1 MTEEIKFNFGNNWKD
16 YSNSV
21 LMESNLKEAV
31 DSLDNLV
38 GKDLISNKTF
48 LDIGCGSGLFS
59 IAAVKLGA
67 KTVLGFDLSK
77 ESVDV
82 SKQNTKRFL
91 GEEADIKFFQRS
103 VFECTPDNIGKF
115 DIVYSWGVLHHTGD
129 MWSAILNSMNLVE
142 DKGLL
147 VIAIY
152 NRHWSSPIWKRIK
165 YIYNISPLF
174 LQKIMIFVFY
184 FIIIVTKFLVT
195 FKNPL
200 KLKRGMKFY
209 YNVIDWVGGYPYE
222 YATQEEIIQFCKN
235 KNFNLI
241 KTVKAGV
248 PTGCNEFVFQKR

>member
-1 MTEEIKFNFGNNWKD
+1 MTEEIRFNFGNNWRD
-16 YSNSV
+16 YSNSA

-59 IAAVKLGA
+59 IAAIKLGA
-67 KTVLGFDLSK
+67 KKVLGFDLSK

-82 SKQNTKRFL
+82 SKQNTK
-91 GEEADIKFFQRS
+91 S
-103 VFECTPDNIGKF
+103 ECTPDNIGKF

-129 MWSAILNSMNLVE
+129 IVGAILNSMNLVE

-222 YATQEEIIQFCKN
+222 YATQEEIIQFCKH